1 MHHTHHVIQL
11 SSLKAYA
18 RAEKPGT
25 HRKNRK
31 NTEPEINSL
40 RAIRTAKPSVC
51 LSSLVSSTVGDY
63 LALGFGGHQT
73 VRAQLEN
80 SQLVA
85 AWRSVSIA
93 VEQMNK
99 AFLGATNK

>member
-1 MHHTHHVIQL
+1 MHHTHHVIQH

-25 HRKNRK
+25 HRK

-93 VEQMNK
+93 VEQMSK

>member
-1 MHHTHHVIQL
+1 MYHTHHIIQH

-31 NTEPEINSL
+31 HTKPELNSL

-51 LSSLVSSTVGDY
+51 LSSSVSSTVGDY
-63 LALGFGGHQT
+63 LALGFGGISDCQGA
-73 VRAQLEN
+73 VR
-80 SQLVA
+80 
-85 AWRSVSIA
+85 
-93 VEQMNK
+93 EQPAGRGMEKRFYHGGADEQSFPGGNK
-99 AFLGATNK
+99 